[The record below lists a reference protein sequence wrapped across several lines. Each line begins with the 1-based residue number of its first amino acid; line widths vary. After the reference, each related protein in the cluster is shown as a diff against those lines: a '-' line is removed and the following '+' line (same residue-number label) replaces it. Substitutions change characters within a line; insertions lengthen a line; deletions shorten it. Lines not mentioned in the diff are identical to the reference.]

1 MSFITGTQVEQ
12 LYSLTSAITKNN
24 YTTQAAFTGV
34 LGTNTVCS
42 LPPGWLNND
51 NPNPV
56 GRSLLLDA
64 WGTIANTAGA
74 TFAVALGFDST
85 AGTIANSIT
94 VYAATAPTASTTT
107 LWNCHAEYTCTAFTT
122 SQATF
127 QVNGF
132 WTQSATATGAAL
144 GTAGLRTDFQGSIS
158 GATVD
163 PRVQNYIELFGT
175 WNAASASNTTTV
187 QQMFLWGLN

>member
-1 MSFITGTQVEQ
+1 MSFITGTQAEL
-12 LYSLTSAITKNN
+12 LYSLSAAITKNN

-34 LGTNTVCS
+34 AGTNTVCS
-42 LPPGWLNND
+42 LPPGWLIND

-56 GRSLLLDA
+56 GRSLLLEVS
-64 WGTIANTAGA
+64 GTIANTAAA
-74 TFAVALGFDST
+74 TFAVALGFDSA

-94 VYAATAPTASTTT
+94 VYAATAPTASITT
-107 LWNCHAEYTCTAFTT
+107 LWNCRAEYTCTAFTT